1 MKDASLTTMESKE
14 MEQKDLAYLD
24 NQIEGKILDDELS
37 RIIYA
42 TDASVYR
49 VIPKAVAIPK
59 TKKDLVKIVEFAN
72 SHKYPLIPRAA
83 GTSLAGQCVGEGII
97 VDISRHFT
105 EIIELNVEEKWV
117 RVQPGVIRNQLNDY
131 LEPFGLF
138 FSPITSTAN
147 RAMIGGMVGNNSSGT
162 TSIKYGCTR
171 DKILE
176 LDCILSDG
184 TSCKFGDVNSETFK
198 KKANQETLEGKI
210 YQFIFDYLKSSKRQS
225 EIIDAFP
232 KPSIHRRN
240 TGYALDALINN
251 QVFTDSDQMFNMSAL
266 IAGSEGTLAFIS
278 EIKLALD
285 PLSPP
290 EVAVVAAHFDNINE
304 SMKAAQVAMQH
315 EPYACELMD
324 KIILDCTKGH
334 LLYEK
339 YRDFVQ
345 ADPAA
350 ILMVE
355 LRSSTQKEL
364 NELVDSLLKDLS
376 TITESY
382 ANPVIYGSETASLWK
397 LRSAGL
403 GLLANIKGD
412 KKAVACIEDTAVALE
427 DLPDYIDDFTSLMAR
442 FNQRSVYYA
451 HAGAGEIHLR
461 PILNLKKAEDVQDF
475 HDITLEVAK
484 LVKKYRGSLSG
495 EHGDGR
501 VRAEFIPIMVGEDIY
516 KLFQEIKLCFD
527 PHQIFNPGKIVDA
540 PAMQSALR
548 QEVVHDEKWLTMLD
562 FTHQGGL
569 LGAAEQCNGSGDC
582 RKLPSAGGTM
592 CPSYHATKNE
602 KDTTRARANTLRE
615 ILSTQDK
622 TKAFEQ
628 KVLHEVMDL
637 CLSCKACASEC
648 PSNVDMASLKAEVL
662 HQYYQTN
669 RIPLRSRV
677 FANIN
682 MLQKFAYK
690 VRWAYHLTTQQPLIS
705 SLFKSVTG
713 IAKKRSIPRIQKLS
727 TIDWYTANANFHQ
740 PSKPIK
746 SVYFFCDEF
755 TNYQDSNIGI
765 KAIQLLMALGYE
777 VKLVDHAESGRAA
790 ISTGLL
796 KMAKDTAT
804 QNVKIFSELICQ
816 KHQLIGLEPSALL
829 TFRDEYPKIVEQE
842 LKSRASDLAEN
853 CLLIDEFL
861 AQEISLGN
869 ITDASF
875 HTEKRNIVLHGHC
888 HQKALSSS
896 DPTLWALSLPTN
908 YHVEYL
914 DTGCCGMAG
923 SFGFEK
929 EHFDIS
935 QQVAEQSLFPNL
947 RKTNE
952 STIIAASGTSCRH
965 QIKDGLNKKAYHPVE
980 ILYQACYSTNETL

>member
-1 MKDASLTTMESKE
+1 

-24 NQIEGKILDDELS
+24 SQIEGEILDDELS
-37 RIIYA
+37 KIIYA

-49 VIPKAVAIPK
+49 VIPTAVALPK
-59 TKKDLVKIVEFAN
+59 TQKDLVKIVEFAN
-72 SHKYPLIPRAA
+72 SHRYPIIPRAA
-83 GTSLAGQCVGEGII
+83 GTSLAGQCVGEGIV

-117 RVQPGVIRNQLNDY
+117 RVQPGVIRDQLNDY

-184 TSCKFGDVNSETFK
+184 STCKFENIDKGKFIQKTHL
-198 KKANQETLEGKI
+198 ETLEGKI
-210 YQFIFDYLKSSKRQS
+210 YQFIYEQLKSKEKQS
-225 EIIDAFP
+225 EIIESFP

-251 QVFTDSDQMFNMSAL
+251 QVFTDKDQMFNMSAL
-266 IAGSEGTLAFIS
+266 IAGSEGTLALIS
-278 EIKLALD
+278 EVKLALD

-290 EVAVVAAHFDNINE
+290 EVAVVAAHFNTIND
-304 SMKAAQVAMQH
+304 SMKATQVAMQH

-355 LRSSTQKEL
+355 LRATTKKEL
-364 NELVDSLLKDLS
+364 DEIVDSLLQDLL
-376 TITESY
+376 TNTESY
-382 ANPVIYGSETASLWK
+382 ANPVIYGSKTTSLWK

-403 GLLANIKGD
+403 GLLANIKGG

-427 DLPDYIDDFTSLMAR
+427 DLPDYIDDFTSLMER

-461 PILNLKKAEDVQDF
+461 PILDLKKAEDVQDF

-527 PHQIFNPGKIVDA
+527 PHHIFNPGKIVDA

-548 QEVVHDEKWLTMLD
+548 QEVVQDKKWVTMLD

-615 ILSTQDK
+615 ILSTHDN

-682 MLQKFAYK
+682 TLQKFAYK
-690 VRWAYHLTTQQPLIS
+690 ARWAYHLTTQQPLIS
-705 SLFKSVTG
+705 SLFKSVIG
-713 IAKKRSIPRIQKLS
+713 IAKKRSIPRIEKLS

-765 KAIQLLMALGYE
+765 KAIQLVMALGYE
-777 VKLVDHAESGRAA
+777 VELVDHAESGRAA
-790 ISTGLL
+790 ISKGLL
-796 KMAKDTAT
+796 KMAKSKAT
-804 QNVKIFSELICQ
+804 QNVNIFSKLISN

-829 TFRDEYPKIVEQE
+829 TFRDEYPKIVEQS
-842 LKSRASDLAEN
+842 LKSTAANLAQN

-861 AQEISLGN
+861 AQEIKLGN
-869 ITDASF
+869 ITSASF
-875 HTEKRNIVLHGHC
+875 HDEKKQIVLHGHC
-888 HQKALSSS
+888 HQKALASS
-896 DPTLWALSLPTN
+896 DSALWALSLPTN
-908 YHVEYL
+908 YHVQYL

-935 QQVAEQSLFPNL
+935 QQVAEQSLFPSL

-952 STIIAASGTSCRH
+952 STIIAATGTSCRH

-980 ILYQACYSTNETL
+980 ILYQACNSTNETL

>member
-1 MKDASLTTMESKE
+1 
-14 MEQKDLAYLD
+14 
-24 NQIEGKILDDELS
+24 
-37 RIIYA
+37 
-42 TDASVYR
+42 
-49 VIPKAVAIPK
+49 
-59 TKKDLVKIVEFAN
+59 
-72 SHKYPLIPRAA
+72 
-83 GTSLAGQCVGEGII
+83 
-97 VDISRHFT
+97 
-105 EIIELNVEEKWV
+105 
-117 RVQPGVIRNQLNDY
+117 
-131 LEPFGLF
+131 
-138 FSPITSTAN
+138 
-147 RAMIGGMVGNNSSGT
+147 
-162 TSIKYGCTR
+162 
-171 DKILE
+171 
-176 LDCILSDG
+176 
-184 TSCKFGDVNSETFK
+184 
-198 KKANQETLEGKI
+198 
-210 YQFIFDYLKSSKRQS
+210 
-225 EIIDAFP
+225 
-232 KPSIHRRN
+232 
-240 TGYALDALINN
+240 
-251 QVFTDSDQMFNMSAL
+251 
-266 IAGSEGTLAFIS
+266 
-278 EIKLALD
+278 
-285 PLSPP
+285 
-290 EVAVVAAHFDNINE
+290 
-304 SMKAAQVAMQH
+304 MKAAQVAMQH

-355 LRSSTQKEL
+355 LRAPTQEGARRTCG
-364 NELVDSLLKDLS
+364 LS
-376 TITESY
+376 ITRFTLQYTESY
-382 ANPVIYGSETASLWK
+382 ANPVIYGSKTASLWK

-403 GLLANIKGD
+403 GLLANIKGG

-461 PILNLKKAEDVQDF
+461 PILDLKKAEDVQDF

-548 QEVVHDEKWLTMLD
+548 QEVVQDEKWVTMLD

-615 ILSTQDK
+615 ILSTQDN

-682 MLQKFAYK
+682 TLQKFAYK
-690 VRWAYHLTTQQPLIS
+690 ARWAYHLTTQQPLIS

-713 IAKKRSIPRIQKLS
+713 IAKKRSIPRIEKLS

-765 KAIQLLMALGYE
+765 KAIQLVMALGYE
-777 VKLVDHAESGRAA
+777 VELVDHAESGRAA

-796 KMAKDTAT
+796 KMAK
-804 QNVKIFSELICQ
+804 E
-816 KHQLIGLEPSALL
+816 
-829 TFRDEYPKIVEQE
+829 
-842 LKSRASDLAEN
+842 
-853 CLLIDEFL
+853 
-861 AQEISLGN
+861 
-869 ITDASF
+869 
-875 HTEKRNIVLHGHC
+875 
-888 HQKALSSS
+888 
-896 DPTLWALSLPTN
+896 
-908 YHVEYL
+908 
-914 DTGCCGMAG
+914 
-923 SFGFEK
+923 
-929 EHFDIS
+929 
-935 QQVAEQSLFPNL
+935 
-947 RKTNE
+947 
-952 STIIAASGTSCRH
+952 
-965 QIKDGLNKKAYHPVE
+965 
-980 ILYQACYSTNETL
+980 